1 MTRRTGGRKTKLI
14 EAAVREKLGVQNPRV
29 WYEPING
36 PCMEMQGYAGG
47 WYYLDADDIEDVA
60 DDFGE
65 PLGYT
70 VDQALEMIEITA
82 RMRDRKDSYVGTD
95 PQAR

>member
-1 MTRRTGGRKTKLI
+1 MTRRTGGRKSKRI
-14 EAAVREKLGVQNPRV
+14 EQYIRQKLGIASPRV

-47 WYYLDADDIEDVA
+47 WYYRDADDEEDEL

-70 VDQALEMIEITA
+70 VEQALEMIDITA
-82 RMRDRKDSYVGTD
+82 RLRAMEVC
-95 PQAR
+95 A